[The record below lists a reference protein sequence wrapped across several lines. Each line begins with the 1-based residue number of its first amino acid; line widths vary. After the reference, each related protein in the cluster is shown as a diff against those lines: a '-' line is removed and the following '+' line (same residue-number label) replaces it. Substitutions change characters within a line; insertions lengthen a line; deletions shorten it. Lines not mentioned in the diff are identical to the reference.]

1 VVLAERLVGG
11 SYGIQRVALGAGRR
25 GQPLGSADLHD
36 LLAALLQEHRQPG
49 AEAAGSFH
57 RPTPTAR
64 NLHAGEVEQLLVAD
78 GIGAHGGLGQHTA
91 AVADGGGGQG
101 VAMESTPT
109 GAVDQLCQHG
119 HAVVLLG

>member
-1 VVLAERLVGG
+1 VVLAERLAGG
-11 SYGIQRVALGAGRR
+11 PYGIQRVALGAGTR
-25 GQPLGSADLHD
+25 GQPLGSADLQD

-91 AVADGGGGQG
+91 EVADGGGGQG
-101 VAMESTPT
+101 VAV
-109 GAVDQLCQHG
+109 GVDADDAVDELCQHG